1 MVPEKLIGTGALEF
15 LVMIIRLIWTV
26 TLSLALFVGDAAMA
40 QASEPVSQSSNEMQ
54 QARALLNAGREDIV
68 REEIRFSDEESAA
81 FWPLYERYQADLQIV
96 RDRYA
101 ELLGSYLDAY
111 RAGNV
116 SEEMANQ
123 IIDDY
128 LQIQVDRLNI
138 KKEYL
143 SDFRKVLPARKAAR
157 FYQLENK
164 IQLGLESQLSTIV
177 PLIDPV

>member
-1 MVPEKLIGTGALEF
+1 MN
-15 LVMIIRLIWTV
+15 IRHVWTV
-26 TLSLALFVGDAAMA
+26 TLLLTLLVGGGALAQENGPLSDTAG
-40 QASEPVSQSSNEMQ
+40 EMR

-68 REEIRFSDEESAA
+68 REEMRLSDDEAAA
-81 FWPLYERYQADLQIV
+81 FWPVYARYQAALQRV

-101 ELLGSYLDAY
+101 ELLSNYLDAY
-111 RAGNV
+111 RAGTV

-123 IIDDY
+123 VIDDN
-128 LQIQVDRLNI
+128 LQIQVDILNI

-143 SDFRKVLPARKAAR
+143 TDFREALPARKAAR

-164 IQLGLESQLSTIV
+164 MELGLESQLSIIV